1 MFFNL
6 HLFPLDS
13 HLLIVSVLSLNPM
26 SKRKGLWNITETF
39 HSVAI
44 CFLKQLLK
52 INPKLLNFISDL
64 HLSKIS
70 IPSLWGFRQ
79 KKKKTQNLKP
89 LWKKCSLTPFQNVL
103 KFKQTDKTN
112 PRLGLFTGQIH
123 NHTHPVI
130 CFFQPDS
137 PLKPS
142 FSRQVLRTRNSKNT
156 VTNRTLRWMPFKK
169 INPGLTIYYW

>member
-79 KKKKTQNLKP
+79 KKKKKQNKTQNLKP

-112 PRLGLFTGQIH
+112 PRLGLFNWANT
-123 NHTHPVI
+123 
-130 CFFQPDS
+130 QPYTPS
-137 PLKPS
+137 HMFLPTRFTSQTILFKASLK
-142 FSRQVLRTRNSKNT
+142 N
-156 VTNRTLRWMPFKK
+156 
-169 INPGLTIYYW
+169 